1 MLSYRAKHQ
10 QKKKDSIYKIN
21 KWYDMAFINIDHFY
35 DWLPAE
41 ITTPKCESTEITTT
55 TIQASEEDTE
65 GTSDEEIYHIF

>member
-1 MLSYRAKHQ
+1 
-10 QKKKDSIYKIN
+10 
-21 KWYDMAFINIDHFY
+21 MAFINIDHFY